1 MFTDYFHSTK
11 PSLTLFHV
19 CCVEDR
25 SLIGTRIGIALVSPL
40 LRAIGLIS
48 YCLTLHKTIKVT
60 LDGAQS
66 LR

>member
-25 SLIGTRIGIALVSPL
+25 SLIGPRIALVSPL